1 MMKQSQLFARLALAA
16 GFLSAVADRFG
27 LWGPPGAP
35 RVAWGTF
42 AHFLAYTQKLNPWAA
57 AALVPALGWF
67 VTIAEVVLAVWL
79 LTGVRSK
86 EAALA
91 SGVLLVLFGIGM
103 TIGSGIKAP
112 LDYSVFAAAAG
123 ALVLA
128 RCVAA
133 CR

>member
-1 MMKQSQLFARLALAA
+1 MKRSQLFARIVLAA

-27 LWGPPGAP
+27 LWGAPGAP

-42 AHFLAYTQKLNPWAA
+42 EHFLAYTQKLNPWAP
-57 AALVPALGWF
+57 AALVPAVGWF

-79 LTGVRSK
+79 LTGVRLR

-91 SGVLLVLFGIGM
+91 SGVLLVLFGLGM

-112 LDYSVFAAAAG
+112 LDSSVFAAAAG
-123 ALVLA
+123 AFLLFLSSRA
-128 RCVAA
+128 
-133 CR
+133 